1 MREMLEQ
8 LKDGILDAL
17 FPAACA
23 ACGAEGSYICA
34 TCQVFVGESFLACP
48 VCQDPSAFGTRH
60 RHCESSDALDGH
72 VGVWEYEGV
81 MRRLL
86 SRIREQ
92 GMTHAA
98 SDLMKRALGAMARDA
113 RFAEFFS
120 FVLRQDI
127 SVIPVPM
134 ELTQEKKQGFSPA
147 KVISQELSGLLEKR
161 YAPDA
166 LLRTRR
172 FEEALSREA
181 RLQNPKGAFHYGTH
195 DILAGAL
202 LVDDFWMSGATMQE
216 CCRVLKGHGV
226 KEVWGFTLARATSF

>member
-1 MREMLEQ
+1 MLEQ

-23 ACGAEGSYICA
+23 SCGTEGRYICPA
-34 TCQVFVGESFLACP
+34 CEVFVGEASLACP
-48 VCQDPSAFGTRH
+48 ACQDPSAFGTRH
-60 RHCESSDALDGH
+60 RHCGFLDALDGH

-86 SRIREQ
+86 SQIRER
-92 GMTHAA
+92 GMTHAV
-98 SDLMKRALGAMARDA
+98 SELMKRALGAMASDA

-120 FVLRQDI
+120 FVLRPDV

-134 ELTQEKKQGFSPA
+134 EITQEKKQGFSPA
-147 KVISQELSGLLEKR
+147 KIIAQELSGPLEKR
-161 YAPDA
+161 YVPDA
-166 LLRTRR
+166 LFRTRR

-181 RLQNPKGAFHYGTH
+181 RLQNPKGAFRYGTH
-195 DILAGAL
+195 DISAGAL

>member
-1 MREMLEQ
+1 MLKQ
-8 LKDGILDAL
+8 LKGGILEAL

-23 ACGAEGSYICA
+23 SCGTEGTYICPS
-34 TCQVFVGESFLACP
+34 CEVFISEAPLACP

-86 SRIREQ
+86 SQILEQ

-98 SDLMKRALGAMARDA
+98 SDLVKRALGTMARDG
-113 RFAEFFS
+113 RFTEFFS
-120 FVLRQDI
+120 FVLRPD
-127 SVIPVPM
+127 VLVVPVPM
-134 ELTQEKKQGFSPA
+134 EIAQEKKQGFSVA
-147 KVISQELSGLLEKR
+147 KVIAQELSGLLEKQG
-161 YAPDA
+161 APGM

-172 FEEALSREA
+172 SEDALSREA
-181 RLQNPKGAFHYGTH
+181 RVREPIGSFRYMSS
-195 DILAGAL
+195 DVPAGAL

-216 CCRVLKGHGV
+216 CCRVLKNGGV
-226 KEVWGFTLARATSF
+226 KEAWGFTLARATSF